1 MNPTTVSDLLAGA
14 TASMVSGAPDVTGA
28 LAALL
33 TGVSE
38 ILPADAAAVLVQT
51 EAGTLELLAA
61 TSHRVADLEMYQVQ
75 ADEGPC
81 IDSIRT
87 SAAVT
92 ESGTEAILGRWPVT
106 GRAIVASGYAAVAT
120 APLHWHGRC
129 FGALNLFRSE
139 ADLEG
144 ATSMDCQPFADAA
157 TMLILSTHLGE
168 SEITVSLREALEGRA
183 VVERAKGALAQMR
196 SLDMPEA
203 FDALVRMAE
212 HERLSLGDAAHRVME
227 QARSGN
233 LR

>member
-1 MNPTTVSDLLAGA
+1 MNTTTVSDLLAGA

-33 TGVSE
+33 KGVVDVV
-38 ILPADAAAVLVQT
+38 PADAAAVLVET

-87 SAAVT
+87 SAAVA
-92 ESGTEAILGRWPVT
+92 ESGTEAILGRWPAT
-106 GRAIVASGYAAVAT
+106 GRAIVASGYATVAT

-129 FGALNLFRSE
+129 FGALNLFRAE
-139 ADLEG
+139 ADLDG
-144 ATSMDCQPFADAA
+144 ATTMDCQPFADAA
-157 TMLILSTHLGE
+157 TMLILSTHLADRDL
-168 SEITVSLREALEGRA
+168 TVSLREALEGRA
-183 VVERAKGALAQMR
+183 VVERAKGALAQTR

-203 FDALVRMAE
+203 FDALVRIAAQ
-212 HERLSLGDAAHRVME
+212 ERLSLGDAARRLME
-227 QARSGN
+227 QARSGT

>member
-1 MNPTTVSDLLAGA
+1 MSAITVSDLLAGA
-14 TASMVSGAPDVTGA
+14 AASMVSGAPDVTGA

-33 TGVSE
+33 SGVTDVV
-38 ILPADAAAVLVQT
+38 PADAAAVLVET
-51 EAGTLELLAA
+51 ETGTLEVLAA

-92 ESGTEAILGRWPVT
+92 ESGTEAILARWPVT

-129 FGALNLFRSE
+129 FGALNLFRVE
-139 ADLEG
+139 AWPDGTGTL
-144 ATSMDCQPFADAA
+144 DCQPFADAA
-157 TMLILSTHLGE
+157 TMLIVSTHLAE
-168 SEITVSLREALEGRA
+168 KDLTVSLREALEARA
-183 VVERAKGALAQMR
+183 VVERAKGALAQAR
-196 SLDMPEA
+196 SLEMPEA
-203 FDALVRMAE
+203 FDALVRLAE
-212 HERLSLGDAAHRVME
+212 QERLSLGEAAHRVME
-227 QARSGN
+227 QARGGT